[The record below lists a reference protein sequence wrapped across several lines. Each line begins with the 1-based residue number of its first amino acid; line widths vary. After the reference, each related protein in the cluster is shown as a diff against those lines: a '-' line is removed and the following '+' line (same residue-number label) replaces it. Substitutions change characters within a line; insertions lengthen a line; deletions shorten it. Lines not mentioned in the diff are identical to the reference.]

1 MFLYQSLILMAT
13 IFTEMVTVAS
23 SPRPSSHDGSLEI
36 EMNTEYLKIAKM
48 GGGHKGKF
56 SFTELL
62 SIRAALVRYGMSFF
76 PSK

>member
-1 MFLYQSLILMAT
+1 MFLYQPLILMAT

-36 EMNTEYLKIAKM
+36 EMNTEYLKIAKK

-56 SFTELL
+56 FFIELL
-62 SIRAALVRYGMSFF
+62 SIRAALVRHGMFF
-76 PSK
+76 FSSS